1 MNKNHKKS
9 RFSPEDIARY
19 TTVERIRPAQF
30 VHGAF
35 LVSAL
40 MITILT
46 VLSRPEGNA
55 SRGLALVQILG
66 IAGML
71 LWVVGY
77 VVGFWIFKKRTTKE
91 AFEAAILSPFKGP
104 SALAA
109 QATDADKI
117 SQHLRKA
124 WVVRTGAWEAGPVVC
139 MLSVQVAIQGNLLA
153 SNPSILSTGLVPM
166 AAFFGLCILT
176 WPTQKRQAEILEKA
190 LLGK

>member
-1 MNKNHKKS
+1 MNKQNKNH
-9 RFSPEDIARY
+9 RFTAQDIARY
-19 TTVERIRPAQF
+19 TSLDRIRPAQF

-35 LVSAL
+35 MVSAL
-40 MITILT
+40 MISILT
-46 VLSRPEGNA
+46 VMSRPEGNA
-55 SRGLALVQILG
+55 TRGMALVQILG
-66 IAGML
+66 VVGMV
-71 LWVVGY
+71 LWVIGY
-77 VVGFWIFKKRTTKE
+77 VVGFWIFKKRTTRE
-91 AFEAAILSPFKGP
+91 SFEAAIRAPFRGP
-104 SALAA
+104 AALAT
-109 QATDADKI
+109 QATDSDKV

-124 WVVRTGAWEAGPVVC
+124 WVVRTGAWEVGPVVC

>member
-1 MNKNHKKS
+1 MNKHHKKS
-9 RFSPEDIARY
+9 RYSAEDIARY
-19 TTVERIRPAQF
+19 TTLERIRPAQF

-40 MITILT
+40 MISILT
-46 VLSRPEGNA
+46 FLSRPQ
-55 SRGLALVQILG
+55 GLAPRGIGLVQILG
-66 IAGML
+66 IVGML
-71 LWVVGY
+71 VWVVGY
-77 VVGFWIFKKRTTKE
+77 VVGFWVFKKRTTKE
-91 AFEAAILSPFKGP
+91 AFEAAILAPFRGP

-124 WVVRTGAWEAGPVVC
+124 WVVRTGAWEAGPVIC
-139 MLSVQVAIQGNLLA
+139 MLSVQVAIQGNLLS
-153 SNPSILSTGLVPM
+153 SNPSLLSTGLVPM
-166 AAFFGLCILT
+166 AAFLGLSLLT

>member
-1 MNKNHKKS
+1 MNKHHKKS
-9 RFSPEDIARY
+9 RYSAEDIARY
-19 TTVERIRPAQF
+19 TTLERIRPAQF

-40 MITILT
+40 MISILT
-46 VLSRPEGNA
+46 FLSRPQ
-55 SRGLALVQILG
+55 GLAPRGIGLVQILG
-66 IAGML
+66 NVGML
-71 LWVVGY
+71 VWVVGY
-77 VVGFWIFKKRTTKE
+77 VVGFWVFKKRTTKE
-91 AFEAAILSPFKGP
+91 AFEAAILAPFRGP

-124 WVVRTGAWEAGPVVC
+124 WVVRTGAWEAGPVIC
-139 MLSVQVAIQGNLLA
+139 MLSVQVAIQGNLLS
-153 SNPSILSTGLVPM
+153 SNPSLLSTGLVPM
-166 AAFFGLCILT
+166 AAFLGLSLLT

>member
-1 MNKNHKKS
+1 MNKHTKKS
-9 RFSPEDIARY
+9 RYTPEDIARY

-40 MITILT
+40 MISILT
-46 VLSRPEGNA
+46 FLSRPEGTA
-55 SRGLALVQILG
+55 VRGLALVQILG
-66 IAGML
+66 ILGML
-71 LWVVGY
+71 LWVAGY

-91 AFEAAILSPFKGP
+91 AFEAALTAPFRGP
-104 SALAA
+104 AALAA

-124 WVVRTGAWEAGPVVC
+124 WVVRAGAWEVGPVVC

-166 AAFFGLCILT
+166 AAFFGLCLLT
-176 WPTQKRQAEILEKA
+176 WPTRKRQAEILEKA